1 METEARA
8 GPSSDSRPGRRAR
21 RRGQRSPLC
30 WVPLRWW
37 WGAVSRRGIPV
48 RVPGCGW
55 GGGSEAKTRQS
66 RRVLATGGFICSPP
80 FFLFLD
86 LCCYTLQMPLHSYSS
101 EDPEDEHNNDHKIER
116 FHTTQDG
123 NGRKTPKGPCCFKT
137 RDSRT
142 PGSKRALPGSN
153 T

>member
-1 METEARA
+1 MGHYVSCNIHYETCRNNIGNINTKLLQHISE
-8 GPSSDSRPGRRAR
+8 RPIFKTLMLNYCNIGWSVQFFFKIPDV
-21 RRGQRSPLC
+21 GT
-30 WVPLRWW
+30 VPL
-37 WGAVSRRGIPV
+37 PF
-48 RVPGCGW
+48 P
-55 GGGSEAKTRQS
+55 QF
-66 RRVLATGGFICSPP
+66 VLPQ
-80 FFLFLD
+80 
-86 LCCYTLQMPLHSYSS
+86 YLQMSLHSYSS